1 MIPIEDESKSSSEK
15 NYEKKYPARYECENG
30 YRVNSTLERDLDNWL
45 HKKRISH
52 IYRPEV
58 SIPEVLKP
66 SFMIHN
72 SKYQI
77 IYIEICEKPED
88 PVCRN
93 DMNEKFKIYTKHD
106 LNFMEILPE
115 DLANPDITLSWKFSE
130 KEVLIAS

>member
-1 MIPIEDESKSSSEK
+1 MEDQYSA
-15 NYEKKYPARYECENG
+15 KYALSYECEDG
-30 YRVNSTLERDLDNWL
+30 HRVNSILERDLDTWL

-58 SIPEVLKP
+58 SIPEALKP

-88 PVCRN
+88 PVCRE
-93 DMNEKFKIYTKHD
+93 DMNEKFKIYAKHD

-115 DLANPDITLSWKFSE
+115 DLANPDITLSGKFSE
-130 KEVLIAS
+130 KEVLIAQ